1 MENLWLKSA
10 KRLQSIASTGIH
22 FCTDEFD
29 KERYEE
35 VAQIANYMLAQLG
48 NVPIERIQGLVSD
61 FAQGYATPKVD
72 VRGAVIKD
80 SQILLVKEASDDLW
94 TLPGGFADVG
104 ISAGENVV
112 KEIREEASIDVRASA
127 IYGIRHKAKHEYDPD
142 TRDFY
147 KFLFICE
154 PIGACFPK
162 PGHEVTKAKF
172 FSLDRLPPLSAS
184 RILEKDIRAAF
195 KFQADAGN
203 VTFCD

>member
-1 MENLWLKSA
+1 
-10 KRLQSIASTGIH
+10 
-22 FCTDEFD
+22 
-29 KERYEE
+29 
-35 VAQIANYMLAQLG
+35 MLAQLG

-80 SQILLVKEASDDLW
+80 SQILLVKEASDGLW

-172 FSLDRLPPLSAS
+172 FSLDRLPPLSTS

-203 VTFCD
+203 VTFFD